1 MHMKVSIAVCLCL
14 LVGTCAASPVS
25 PDSFYSALA
34 RAALDQIETP
44 QYCARRNCNFTYVV
58 PTSVDTRTRTALAAI
73 RKVVAPSEVPESAK
87 ASLSNNVEID
97 KIQIVGNTAL
107 VEGNLY
113 PYGHNSL
120 NCGEGFSFSFQYANN
135 VWVPGQWRMRMC

>member
-1 MHMKVSIAVCLCL
+1 MKVSIAVCLCL
-14 LVGTCAASPVS
+14 LVGTCNAFPGSS
-25 PDSFYSALA
+25 DSFHSALA
-34 RAALDQIETP
+34 RAALDQIENP

-58 PTSVDTRTRTALAAI
+58 PRSVDTQTREALAAM

-87 ASLSNNVEID
+87 VPLSDNVEID

-107 VEGNLY
+107 VAGNLY